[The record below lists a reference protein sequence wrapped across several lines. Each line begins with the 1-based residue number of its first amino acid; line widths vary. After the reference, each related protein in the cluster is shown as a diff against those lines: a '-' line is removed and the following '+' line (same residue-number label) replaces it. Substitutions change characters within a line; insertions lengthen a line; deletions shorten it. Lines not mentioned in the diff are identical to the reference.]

1 MTHRIAKLLK
11 ILKTQNID
19 YYLLS
24 TSDEFL
30 NEYVPPENKRL
41 EWITNFSGS
50 NAIALI
56 SSKKKFFFTDGRYFL
71 QSKNEISKSFKIFDI
86 NKISFGKFLKEN
98 LKNKKIMLDMKTFSK
113 DFILK
118 VIENLKTTNT
128 NLIHDKLNLI
138 DKIWENKL
146 LEKKSFFFLDKKMVG
161 QNTSQKIKRLED
173 FNPEKRILIITS
185 PESVCWLLNIRGYDI
200 EHTPLV
206 LSRLIIKKGV
216 IELFID
222 KKKLPLNYKKEW
234 NSNISV
240 FDINEFET
248 RISSFSG
255 KRIYAD
261 SQISYYFFNIL
272 KKKNKNIVFGYDYC
286 KLLKSQKNETE
297 IKYSKKAHISD
308 AVALTKFYTWLEKNK
323 KKKVTEF
330 FIAKKLEK
338 IRQENTNYFSPS
350 FPTIAATGPNASI
363 IHYKPKKKS
372 SVLRENHLFL
382 CDSGG
387 QYYGATTDITRTVF
401 LGNKAPKNLFR
412 DIYTKVLIG
421 HINISML
428 KFPIGTKGH
437 QIDTVGRIELW
448 KSGLDYNHGTGHG
461 VGSFLGV
468 HEGPQSISKN
478 FNKFDLKP
486 GMIISNEPGYYR
498 DKKFGVRIE
507 NLILVKK
514 SKKTGFLEF
523 ETLSLFPYEKKLIK
537 KDLLS
542 EFQIKWLN
550 NYHKNIYSKISPL
563 VGFKE
568 KEWLKKKTLPL

>member
-56 SSKKKFFFTDGRYFL
+56 SSQKKFFFTDGRYFL

-113 DFILK
+113 EFILK
-118 VIENLKTTNT
+118 VIENLKTSNT

-146 LEKKSFFFLDKKMVG
+146 LEKKSLFFLDKKIVG

-173 FNPEKRILIITS
+173 FNSEKRILIITS

-222 KKKLPLNYKKEW
+222 KKKLPLNYKKKW
-234 NSNISV
+234 NRSISV

-272 KKKNKNIVFGYDYC
+272 KKKNKNIIFGYDYC

-308 AVALTKFYTWLEKNK
+308 AVALTKFYTWLEKNL

-330 FIAKKLEK
+330 FISEKLEK

-363 IHYKPKKKS
+363 IHYKPQKKS
-372 SVLRENHLFL
+372 SVLRENQLFL

-421 HINISML
+421 HINISMM

-461 VGSFLGV
+461 VGSFLSV
-468 HEGPQSISKN
+468 HEGPQSISKK

-498 DKKFGVRIE
+498 DRRFGVRIE

-514 SKKTGFLEF
+514 SKKIGFLEF

-550 NYHKNIYSKISPL
+550 NYHKNIYSKIAPL

-568 KEWLKKKTLPL
+568 KKWLKKKTLPL